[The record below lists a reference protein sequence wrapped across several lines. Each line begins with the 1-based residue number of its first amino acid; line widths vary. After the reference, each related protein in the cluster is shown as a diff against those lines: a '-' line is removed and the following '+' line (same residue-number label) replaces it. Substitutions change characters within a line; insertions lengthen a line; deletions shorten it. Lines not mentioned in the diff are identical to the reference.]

1 MAGRASR
8 PRYLNLIQ
16 IRLPVTGFASIA
28 HRVTGVL
35 LFLLIPLLLYL
46 FELSL
51 ESEEGFLRVMAIL
64 TSLPARL
71 IFVLLAWSLAHHL
84 FAGIRYL
91 FIDIDIGVELPTA
104 RMNAW
109 IVLVGG
115 ALVAVAVLMIVL

>member
-16 IRLPVTGFASIA
+16 IHLPVTGFASIA

-51 ESEEGFLRVMAIL
+51 ESEEGFLRVWAIL

-71 IFVLLAWSLAHHL
+71 FFVLLAWSLAHHL

-115 ALVAVAVLMIVL
+115 ALVAVAVLVIVL

>member
-16 IRLPVTGFASIA
+16 IHLPVTGFASIA

-51 ESEEGFLRVMAIL
+51 ESEEGFLRVTAIL
-64 TSLPARL
+64 TSLPVRL
-71 IFVLLAWSLAHHL
+71 VFVLLAWSLAHHL

-91 FIDIDIGVELPTA
+91 FIDIDIGVELPAA

-115 ALVAVAVLMIVL
+115 ALVAVAVLVIVL